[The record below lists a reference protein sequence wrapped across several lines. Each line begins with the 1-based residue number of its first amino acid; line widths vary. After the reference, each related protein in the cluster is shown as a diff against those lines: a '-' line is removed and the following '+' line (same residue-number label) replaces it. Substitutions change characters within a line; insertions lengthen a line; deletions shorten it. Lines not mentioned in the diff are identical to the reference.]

1 LIIDAA
7 CCFAVTNMY
16 SKRKSAVKEPTFF
29 NSRPSQ
35 DRKHCAWGADES
47 AAAEFEA
54 VNDAADAAADDT
66 ADDVAVAGDG
76 TTRSA
81 AYNAS
86 NSGK

>member
-1 LIIDAA
+1 MDAA

-16 SKRKSAVKEPTFF
+16 SERKSVVKEPTFC

-54 VNDAADAAADDT
+54 VNDAADAAADDI
-66 ADDVAVAGDG
+66 AVAGDG
-76 TTRSA
+76 TARSA